1 MTNLL
6 LAIIYLCFISLGL
19 PDAILGAAWPSV
31 YQDLSVPL
39 SYAGVVSMIMS
50 IGTITSSLMSDKLTY
65 HLGTGKV
72 MVISVA
78 LTALA
83 LWGFSI
89 SDSFWILCLWAIPYG
104 LGAGAVDAA
113 LNNYVAVHY
122 ASRHMSWLHCMWGV
136 GASIGPHI
144 LGIALLQGRGWEGGY
159 YTISLLQIG
168 LTVILFCSLPFWKSR
183 KKTAAEMNEA
193 AKPVSLKEAI
203 KIPGVK
209 YGILAFIGYCGVEQ
223 TAGLWASSY
232 FVMVKEV
239 GLEQAVAFGS
249 IFFIGIT
256 VGRGISG
263 FLTLKLNNHQ
273 MIKLGFGLIL
283 IGIAM
288 LCLPFGKYVTLVSL
302 IIIGL
307 GCAPIF
313 PCLIHSTPEFFGE
326 AKSQAVIGIQMAS
339 AYVGVL
345 LLPPLFGLIAN
356 AISIQLLPFYL
367 LVMLTLLVY
376 AYRNLRR
383 KTVK

>member
-6 LAIIYLCFISLGL
+6 LAIIYLSFISLGL
-19 PDAILGAAWPSV
+19 PDAILGSAWPSMHHE
-31 YQDLSVPL
+31 LAVPL

-83 LWGFSI
+83 LWGFST
-89 SDSFWILCLWAIPYG
+89 SSSFWILCLWAIPYG

-136 GASIGPHI
+136 GASLGPHI
-144 LGIALLQGRGWEGGY
+144 VGYALLQGKGWESGY
-159 YTISLLQIG
+159 YIVSLLQIG
-168 LTVILFCSLPFWKSR
+168 LTILLFCSLPFWKLR
-183 KKTAAEMNEA
+183 KKTAAEMNET
-193 AKPVSLKEAI
+193 AKPVSLKEAFN
-203 KIPGVK
+203 IPGVK

-232 FVMVKEV
+232 FVIVKDV
-239 GLEQAVAFGS
+239 GLEQAAAFGS

-263 FLTLKLNNHQ
+263 FLTLKLNNRQ
-273 MIKLGFGLIL
+273 MIRLGFGLIL
-283 IGIAM
+283 VGIAM
-288 LCLPFGKYVTLVSL
+288 LCLPFGKYVTLAAL

-326 AKSQAVIGIQMAS
+326 DKSQAVIGIQMAS
-339 AYVGVL
+339 AYIGVL
-345 LLPPLFGLIAN
+345 LLPPIFGVIAN
-356 AISIQLLPFYL
+356 TISIQLLPLYL
-367 LVMLTLLVY
+367 LVMFGVMAY
-376 AYRNLRR
+376 AYRGLLHI
-383 KTVK
+383 TVK